1 MNNEVE
7 SYVGELRI
15 LREENE
21 TLKKQVKQLEEEVAW
36 RSKYGDYMNH
46 QHNMSSSATNQE
58 KTDKE
63 KIKINKTKNSFFSG
77 SLNY

>member
-36 RSKYGDYMNH
+36 RAKYGDYMNH
-46 QHNMSSSATNQE
+46 QYNMSSSVSNQQKTN
-58 KTDKE
+58 E
-63 KIKINKTKNSFFSG
+63 KIKINKTKNNFFSG

>member
-36 RSKYGDYMNH
+36 RAKYGDYMNH
-46 QHNMSSSATNQE
+46 QYNMSS
-58 KTDKE
+58 
-63 KIKINKTKNSFFSG
+63 
-77 SLNY
+77 

>member
-7 SYVGELRI
+7 SYVGELRF

-21 TLKKQVKQLEEEVAW
+21 TLKKQVKQLEEEKA
-36 RSKYGDYMNH
+36 
-46 QHNMSSSATNQE
+46 
-58 KTDKE
+58 DKE